1 MLFLFLFLASTVVTS
16 LTSLLVLLFGI
27 FFLFWMLKG
36 KSLNFD
42 GMASDSERRIGR
54 RRSRAKQF
62 FLSSFLLQ
70 LTVRRHF
77 GWQGCSG
84 RRLFVFFHELQKP
97 TVRLFFLRGLAR
109 TCICSCRSA
118 SRVTRVLWPA
128 RATSSNVEHVINHR
142 NCQLRD
148 ASRGAA
154 NRAGHAIETWADW
167 LPALLTASL
176 MLASRP
182 RISRPQAPDFSC
194 SVSCLPLFLSC
205 LPLSLSLFLLSPSP
219 SFSGVTNKLKGR
231 VANNINIRIPRG
243 CT

>member
-1 MLFLFLFLASTVVTS
+1 MARMLRTQ
-16 LTSLLVLLFGI
+16 I
-27 FFLFWMLKG
+27 
-36 KSLNFD
+36 
-42 GMASDSERRIGR
+42 IC
-54 RRSRAKQF
+54 
-62 FLSSFLLQ
+62 FLSQAPKTHS
-70 LTVRRHF
+70 
-77 GWQGCSG
+77 SP
-84 RRLFVFFHELQKP
+84 FFS
-97 TVRLFFLRGLAR
+97 RGVVR

-167 LPALLTASL
+167 LPGLLTASL

-205 LPLSLSLFLLSPSP
+205 LPLSLSLFFSSHPRPPSLESP
-219 SFSGVTNKLKGR
+219 
-231 VANNINIRIPRG
+231 IN
-243 CT
+243 